1 MNNSQEDGVYTRT
14 QAFNFLK
21 GLLGVKKN
29 ILISKRFFSLFF
41 IGIEEGMYSIKST
54 EDTIKSIF
62 TKEGIAELNKIYFQK
77 IQAKETKEANEI
89 REQVILVVQKDLIA

>member
-1 MNNSQEDGVYTRT
+1 
-14 QAFNFLK
+14 
-21 GLLGVKKN
+21 
-29 ILISKRFFSLFF
+29 LFF

>member
-1 MNNSQEDGVYTRT
+1 
-14 QAFNFLK
+14 
-21 GLLGVKKN
+21 
-29 ILISKRFFSLFF
+29 LFF

-77 IQAKETKEANEI
+77 IQAREINEANEI
-89 REQVILVVQKDLIA
+89 REQVIRVVQKDLVA

>member
-1 MNNSQEDGVYTRT
+1 MNNSQEEGVYTRT

-41 IGIEEGMYSIKST
+41 TGIEGGLYSIKST

-77 IQAKETKEANEI
+77 IQAKEVNEAKEI
-89 REQVILVVQKDLIA
+89 YEQVILVIQKDLTA

>member
-1 MNNSQEDGVYTRT
+1 
-14 QAFNFLK
+14 
-21 GLLGVKKN
+21 
-29 ILISKRFFSLFF
+29 
-41 IGIEEGMYSIKST
+41 MYSIKST